1 MIDIPPESQP
11 PQEQV
16 IEQHLVECGLDAK
29 GFTVKYEAELQS
41 IEIVVG
47 LEAGATL
54 DHFACIR
61 EASAVELV
69 SFEDRE
75 MEDAYWQWVGELMR
89 PQRLAQA
96 EAELEK
102 RGLLEGFPDRSDYP
116 SDKKFGEALEVHCGL
131 EIGSFFEE
139 SEWGLIGNPNFALS
153 PDEAEWDKLTCLM
166 AAMKFASAKG
176 NSFKVGFVGNE
187 RVRDEP

>member
-1 MIDIPPESQP
+1 MIDVPPESYP

-16 IEQHLVECGLDAK
+16 IEQHLAECGLNAK
-29 GFTVKYEAELQS
+29 GVTVKYEAELQS

-47 LEAGATL
+47 LEAGATV

-75 MEDAYWQWVGELMR
+75 MQNAYWQWLGELMR

-102 RGLLEGFPDRSDYP
+102 RGLLEGFPDRSDYL

-131 EIGSFFEE
+131 EVGSFFEE
-139 SEWGLIGNPNFALS
+139 SEWGLVANPNLDQS
-153 PDEAEWDKLTCLM
+153 PDEAEWDRLTCLM
-166 AAMKFASAKG
+166 AAMSLASARG
-176 NSFKVGFVGNE
+176 DSFKAGFLGNE